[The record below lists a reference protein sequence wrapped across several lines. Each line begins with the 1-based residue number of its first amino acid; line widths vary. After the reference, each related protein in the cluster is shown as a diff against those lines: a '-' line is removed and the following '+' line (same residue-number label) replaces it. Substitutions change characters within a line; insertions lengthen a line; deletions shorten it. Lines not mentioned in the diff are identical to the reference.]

1 MKYVAD
7 HGKDNFDHMPITC
20 CLTLWKCHSL
30 SFILVLLNVCVCVY
44 FFSPL
49 GLSPELLNCLSL
61 NLMIQDEKR
70 MHDRAL
76 MVIMFC
82 YRPTLDGL

>member
-7 HGKDNFDHMPITC
+7 HGKDNFDRMPITC

-30 SFILVLLNVCVCVY
+30 SFIVVLRNVCVCVY
-44 FFSPL
+44 TFSPL
-49 GLSPELLNCLSL
+49 GLSPLNCLSL

>member
-30 SFILVLLNVCVCVY
+30 SFILVLLNVCVY
-44 FFSPL
+44 FFFSPL
-49 GLSPELLNCLSL
+49 VLSPELLNYLSL